1 LRQIFEDFTMSA
13 PSTQATDNHA
23 VSPNAVEQDAVEAI
37 VPMMPIILPLVG
49 GVTML
54 LIAFIAVFMA

>member
-13 PSTQATDNHA
+13 PSNPSTTDKPSA
-23 VSPNAVEQDAVEAI
+23 EQDAVEAI